1 VRDHVRLSIRPL
13 DVPEEAATMARLM
26 DHLGSDELLLWSS
39 DWPHA
44 HFEGDATVPQGLD
57 QALLKKIMV
66 DNPRATYSRLGA
78 FSSQVESLGDSE
90 NATKQNPS
98 AYPVNARE

>member
-1 VRDHVRLSIRPL
+1 
-13 DVPEEAATMARLM
+13 MARLM

-66 DNPRATYSRLGA
+66 DNPLATYARLREGA
-78 FSSQVESLGDSE
+78 L
-90 NATKQNPS
+90 A
-98 AYPVNARE
+98 